1 MELGEKI
8 RAARLEKNMTQS
20 DVASDKITRNMLSA
34 IESGKATPSLDTLL
48 YISAKLE
55 LPIHYLLSDDIPE
68 SQYRR
73 NTLIPIIKEAFAKKQ
88 YSACIHYAKRIDDVD
103 DEIAY
108 MLAYSHFELGVASAK
123 SGAFVTADKNF
134 SSAEKYAEKTIYD
147 TDNIRYRIPLYLSF
161 VRNVNAP
168 LLDLDLDAFKCA
180 MSQSTDLELFKYVC
194 NDWEYQYENPMFK
207 KHAMAKIK
215 IRERRYY
222 DAITLLLEIS
232 EDKSDFET
240 NAYLM
245 YGVYGD
251 LENCYKQILDFE
263 NAYKYVTKRMSM
275 LEGFN
280 S

>member
-55 LPIHYLLSDDIPE
+55 LPIHYLLSDNIPE
-68 SQYRR
+68 SEYRR
-73 NTLIPIIKEAFAKKQ
+73 NTLIPIIKDAFSRKQ
-88 YSACIHYAKRIDDVD
+88 YSACIHYAKRIENVD

-108 MLAYSHFELGVASAK
+108 ILAYSHFELGVASAK
-123 SGAFVTADKNF
+123 NGAFLTADKNF
-134 SSAEKYAEKTIYD
+134 SLAEEYAAKTIYD
-147 TDNIRYRIPLYLSF
+147 TFGIRYRIPLYLSF

-168 LLDLDLDAFKCA
+168 LLDLDLDAFSSA
-180 MSQSTDLELFKYVC
+180 MSENSDLELFKYVC
-194 NDWEYQYENPMFK
+194 NDWDFKYENPMFK

-222 DAITLLLEIS
+222 DAISILLEIV
-232 EDKSDFET
+232 EDKSGFES

-263 NAYKYVTKRMSM
+263 NAYKYVSKRMSM

>member
-8 RAARLEKNMTQS
+8 RAARLERNMTQS

-48 YISAKLE
+48 YIANKLE
-55 LPIHYLLSDDIPE
+55 LPIQYLLSDDIPVSE
-68 SQYRR
+68 YRK
-73 NTLIPIIKEAFAKKQ
+73 NTLLPIVKEAFANKQ
-88 YSACIHYAKRIDDVD
+88 YSACIHYANRIENVD
-103 DEIAY
+103 DELAY
-108 MLAYSHFELGVASAK
+108 ILAYSHFELGVMSSK
-123 SGAFVTADKNF
+123 NGAFVTADKNF
-134 SSAEKYAEKTIYD
+134 SLAEQYAGKTIYD
-147 TDNIRYRIPLYLSF
+147 TQSILYRIPLYLSF

-168 LLDLDLDAFKCA
+168 LLDLDPDAFITSMA
-180 MSQSTDLELFKYVC
+180 ENTDLELFKYVC
-194 NDWEYQYENPMFK
+194 NDWEYQYENPLFK
-207 KHAMAKIK
+207 KHALAKIK

-222 DAITLLLEIS
+222 DAISLLLEITEERS
-232 EDKSDFET
+232 AFES

-245 YGVYGD
+245 YSVYGD